1 MQVGDDACNRIMARS
16 RSEDKLKEKRVLSSE
31 QKARMQAGRKVAK
44 EKAREGLI
52 DSEIK
57 TKKVKTIVSI
67 IGYGFY
73 GDDVLPIF
81 SSEKGMY
88 NGKIFATAQLAKESR
103 K

>member
-1 MQVGDDACNRIMARS
+1 MPLARS
-16 RSEDKLKEKRVLSSE
+16 RSEDKLKEKRVLSPE
-31 QKARMQAGRKVAK
+31 QKARMQAGRKAAK
-44 EKAREGLI
+44 EKAREGLV
-52 DSEIK
+52 DGDV
-57 TKKVKTIVSI
+57 KVKKNKAEVLI

-81 SSEKGMY
+81 SSEKGTY